1 MFAKQ
6 LSNEASNHGFYVER
20 IVDLQDV
27 IDNDDEF
34 SLQLAHRECNELTA
48 NSSDGEGEREEMDD
62 DAILI
67 RATLTHKHYRDT
79 NNKSKAIFLMAT
91 YGEGEPTDNAQQFVN
106 IMKGKSGITNI
117 YKVHD
122 GDLVAAD
129 STISL
134 DEAVSSSNNNS
145 DDTNNNSSVER
156 NKTFLNDLEYA
167 VFGLGNKQYEH
178 YNNMSKFVDLSLS
191 KCGATRIV
199 ELGLGD
205 DDDDLEYVL
214 IYIVHLCVFEETCN
228 LIFAF
233 LTCFTE
239 VILRIGKIM
248 CYGLVW

>member
-6 LSNEASNHGFYVER
+6 LSNEASTHGFYVER

-34 SLQLAHRECNELTA
+34 SLQLAHRECNE
-48 NSSDGEGEREEMDD
+48 DRREEMDD

-79 NNKSKAIFLMAT
+79 TNNNKSKAIFLMAT

-117 YKVHD
+117 YKVNE
-122 GDLVAAD
+122 GDLNAAD
-129 STISL
+129 STVSL
-134 DEAVSSSNNNS
+134 DEAVSSSTNNS
-145 DDTNNNSSVER
+145 SDTNNSSER
-156 NKTFLNDLEYA
+156 DKTFLNDLEYA

-199 ELGLGD
+199 KLGLGD
-205 DDDDLEYVL
+205 DDDDLEYVSLCCVVYLCRMCLRKLATHCSSL
-214 IYIVHLCVFEETCN
+214 ISTL
-228 LIFAF
+228 
-233 LTCFTE
+233 TE

>member
-6 LSNEASNHGFYVER
+6 LSNEASTHGFYVER

-27 IDNDDEF
+27 IDNDDIEL
-34 SLQLAHRECNELTA
+34 SLQLAHRECDE
-48 NSSDGEGEREEMDD
+48 EGREEIMDD

-79 NNKSKAIFLMAT
+79 TNNNKSKAIFLMAT

-117 YKVHD
+117 YKVNES
-122 GDLVAAD
+122 DLNAAD
-129 STISL
+129 STVSL
-134 DEAVSSSNNNS
+134 DEATNINS
-145 DDTNNNSSVER
+145 ADTNNNNSER

-191 KCGATRIV
+191 KCGGKRIV
-199 ELGLGD
+199 KLGLGD
-205 DDDDLEYVL
+205 DDDDLE
-214 IYIVHLCVFEETCN
+214 
-228 LIFAF
+228 
-233 LTCFTE
+233 
-239 VILRIGKIM
+239 
-248 CYGLVW
+248 

>member
-6 LSNEASNHGFYVER
+6 LSTEASSHGFYVER

-27 IDNDDEF
+27 IDNDDEL

-48 NSSDGEGEREEMDD
+48 NINNEEGGEGSKEIMDD

-67 RATLTHKHYRDT
+67 RATLTHKHYRD
-79 NNKSKAIFLMAT
+79 NESNKSKAIFLMAT

-117 YKVHD
+117 YKVND
-122 GDLVAAD
+122 GDLVAGD
-129 STISL
+129 STVSL
-134 DEAVSSSNNNS
+134 DEATLSSNNNS
-145 DDTNNNSSVER
+145 DSNANNNNSAER

-191 KCGATRIV
+191 KCGAHRIV

-205 DDDDLEYVL
+205 DDDDLEYVPL
-214 IYIVHLCVFEETCN
+214 ICN
-228 LIFAF
+228 NVYLLSMCLRSLQLIAIFDFNSLF
-233 LTCFTE
+233 LQ
-239 VILRIGKIM
+239 R
-248 CYGLVW
+248 